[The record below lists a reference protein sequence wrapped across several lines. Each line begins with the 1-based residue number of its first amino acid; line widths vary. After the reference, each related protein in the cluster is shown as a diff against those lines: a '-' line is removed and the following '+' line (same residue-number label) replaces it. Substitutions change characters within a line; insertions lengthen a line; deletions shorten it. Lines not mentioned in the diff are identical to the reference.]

1 MRFFANDCGNP
12 DAYYE
17 PNSFGGP
24 VANADCREPSLALSG
39 DAGRHDDRHGND
51 DYGQARALFEL
62 FDEGER
68 QRLFS
73 NIAEAMKGVPTE
85 IVWRQLA
92 LFRRVHPAYA
102 DGVAGALEQPLETV
116 AD

>member
-1 MRFFANDCGNP
+1 M
-12 DAYYE
+12 
-17 PNSFGGP
+17 
-24 VANADCREPSLALSG
+24 SG

-51 DYGQARALFEL
+51 DYSQARALFEL
-62 FDEGER
+62 FGGGER

-73 NIAEAMKGVPTE
+73 NIAEAMQGVPPE

-102 DGVAGALEQPLETV
+102 EGVAGALEMPLATA